1 MMQKNASPTREQRQI
16 MERHGLKPRWW
27 TVLRNLN
34 HNLIVKN
41 KLTGEIKYLEKQGT
55 ASAPLE

>member
-1 MMQKNASPTREQRQI
+1 MAQKNASPTREQKQI
-16 MERHGLKPRWW
+16 MERYGLKPVCW

-41 KLTGEIKYLEKQGT
+41 KFTGEVRYLEKQ
-55 ASAPLE
+55 

>member
-1 MMQKNASPTREQRQI
+1 
-16 MERHGLKPRWW
+16 MERHGLKPAWW
-27 TVLRNLN
+27 TVIRSLN
-34 HNLIVKN
+34 YNLIVKN